1 MKIGLVL
8 EGSYPYVSGGV
19 SSWTQTLI
27 EEMPNVSFEII
38 SIQPNEKRPE
48 EMKYPLPPNV
58 SGITHL
64 YLHDVGERAKG
75 RIKWDAEEE
84 EHVSDWLMLKSPNR
98 QALRLLGKKVPRVKC
113 FLQASSFG
121 KT

>member
-27 EEMPNVSFEII
+27 EEMPDVEFQII
-38 SIQPNEKRPE
+38 SIQPTVKRPE
-48 EMKYPLPPNV
+48 DMKYVLPENV

-64 YLHDVGERAKG
+64 YLNESGVKGKG
-75 RIKWDAEEE
+75 RMKLAPEEE
-84 EHVSDWLMLKSPNR
+84 RKLSD
-98 QALRLLGKKVPRVKC
+98 
-113 FLQASSFG
+113 
-121 KT
+121 